1 VGATF
6 TEAVTAPPA
15 ARTLAVTY
23 DDAFASV
30 GELAAPIL
38 ADLGLPGTV
47 FVPTDWPGRTM
58 HWPGIDQ
65 WLGTEHEHELRAMG
79 WDELRALDRAGWE
92 VAAHTCSHPH
102 LTQVAD
108 NEALRHELA
117 DSRAACERELGK
129 PCRSIAYPF
138 GDVDERVRAA
148 TGAAGYEVG
157 AALSATAFAH
167 PSRLGVPRVG
177 VWHGDGDLRFRAKVS
192 PLTLRLL
199 ASPRLAALDAARR
212 RRVRRRTAST

>member
-6 TEAVTAPPA
+6 TDAVLAPPA
-15 ARTLAVTY
+15 ARTVAVTF
-23 DDAFASV
+23 DDAFRSV
-30 GELAAPIL
+30 GELAAPVL

-58 HWPGIDQ
+58 HWPGIDG
-65 WLGTEHEHELRAMG
+65 WLGTQHEPELQAMD
-79 WDELRALDRAGWE
+79 WDELRALAGAGWE
-92 VAAHTCSHPH
+92 VAAHTRTHPH

-108 NEALRHELA
+108 DAVLHDELA
-117 DSRAACERELGK
+117 GSREACERELGT

-148 TGAAGYEVG
+148 TAAAGFEVAG
-157 AALSATAFAH
+157 ALSARAFAH
-167 PSRLGVPRVG
+167 PSRLEVPRVG
-177 VWHGDGDLRFRAKVS
+177 IWHGDDDLRFRVKTSAI
-192 PLTLRLL
+192 THRLL

-212 RRVRRRTAST
+212 RRAHARSAG